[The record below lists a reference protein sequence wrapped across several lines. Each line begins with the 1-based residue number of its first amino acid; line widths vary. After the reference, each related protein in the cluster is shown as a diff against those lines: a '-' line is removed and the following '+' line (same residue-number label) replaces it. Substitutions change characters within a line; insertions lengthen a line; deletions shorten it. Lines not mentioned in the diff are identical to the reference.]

1 MGIRLVLADHHP
13 IILDGL
19 ENLFQ
24 QEPDFKVLARCT
36 TAEQTLQAVRQHN
49 PDVLFLDLE
58 MPARG
63 GLAIARQIADE
74 KLPAHIV
81 LVTRALRE
89 DDLLEAVRLG
99 VSGIVLEE
107 MAPHLFVQCARKVS
121 CGEQW
126 LEMKSFGRALEKLL
140 RREAAARAIAKILTP
155 REIEIV
161 RMVAAGLRNKEIATR
176 LFISEGTVKSHL
188 HSIFEKL
195 RVSGR
200 QELIGYAK
208 DNDLVT

>member
-1 MGIRLVLADHHP
+1 M
-13 IILDGL
+13 LDGL
-19 ENLFQ
+19 ESLFR

-36 TAEQTLQAVRQHN
+36 TPEQTLQAVRQHR

-58 MPARG
+58 MPGQG
-63 GLAIARQIADE
+63 GLAIARQVKTE
-74 KLPAHIV
+74 KLSSHIV
-81 LVTRALRE
+81 LLTRALDE
-89 DDLLEAVRLG
+89 NDLLEAIRLG
-99 VSGIVLEE
+99 VSGIVLKE
-107 MAPHLFVQCARKVS
+107 MAPHLFVQCVRKVS

-126 LEMKSFGRALEKLL
+126 LEKQSFGRALEKLL
-140 RREAAARAIAKILTP
+140 RREAGAREIAKLLTP

-161 RMVAAGLRNKEIATR
+161 RMVAEDLRNKEIGAK

-200 QELIGYAK
+200 QELIRYAK
-208 DNDLVT
+208 DKELIP